1 MNFTLNQRH
10 FSIIYG
16 AIVLICLLLAY
27 FLFLLKPVSLSDGGL
42 EQSFIVEHGENFFS
56 VSAKLRDAGLI
67 RSKAAFRIYSIF
79 SLAALN
85 FKAGDYVLSPA
96 ISTPKIIAKLFRGP
110 GADIEVTIIEGSNL
124 KEIDRKLR
132 DSGVILSG
140 AIESL
145 KSEYFQEDFEFLR
158 DAKSLEGFLFPDTYR
173 FYKDSPAEN
182 IARRF
187 LENFNKKARPMI
199 IQNELSSYELLI
211 LGSLIEKEVPF
222 HADRLM
228 VSGILRKRLA
238 IGMALQVDSAPETYQ
253 SQGLPREPI
262 TNPGLDAIFA
272 AANPRSSPY
281 LYYLSDPK
289 TKKTIFAE
297 NFEQHKENKW
307 LYLKK

>member
-1 MNFTLNQRH
+1 M
-10 FSIIYG
+10 
-16 AIVLICLLLAY
+16 
-27 FLFLLKPVSLSDGGL
+27 
-42 EQSFIVEHGENFFS
+42 
-56 VSAKLRDAGLI
+56 
-67 RSKAAFRIYSIF
+67 
-79 SLAALN
+79 
-85 FKAGDYVLSPA
+85 
-96 ISTPKIIAKLFRGP
+96 LFR
-110 GADIEVTIIEGSNL
+110 SNDTATT
-124 KEIDRKLR
+124 EIYT
-132 DSGVILSG
+132 LS
-140 AIESL
+140 L
-145 KSEYFQEDFEFLR
+145 H
-158 DAKSLEGFLFPDTYR
+158 DALP
-173 FYKDSPAEN
+173 
-182 IARRF
+182 I
-187 LENFNKKARPMI
+187 
-199 IQNELSSYELLI
+199 LI
-211 LGSLIEKEVPF
+211 LASLIEKEVPF